1 MLLRIARASPAL
13 ARLRP
18 LLQPAQRPAM
28 AVAAGVA
35 VNLFVVKGG
44 VVSVPT
50 DRAVVGMH
58 ATEMFFLSRKLREFC
73 GDGREIRNK
82 KSH

>member
-1 MLLRIARASPAL
+1 MLRFARAMPSL

-35 VNLFVVKGG
+35 VNLFVRKPVLLMEAPPLDNAPPGSPKN
-44 VVSVPT
+44 
-50 DRAVVGMH
+50 
-58 ATEMFFLSRKLREFC
+58 FFLSRNFCEIC

>member
-58 ATEMFFLSRKLREFC
+58 ATENVLSFAKVARNLR
-73 GDGREIRNK
+73 GRARNSK
-82 KSH
+82 